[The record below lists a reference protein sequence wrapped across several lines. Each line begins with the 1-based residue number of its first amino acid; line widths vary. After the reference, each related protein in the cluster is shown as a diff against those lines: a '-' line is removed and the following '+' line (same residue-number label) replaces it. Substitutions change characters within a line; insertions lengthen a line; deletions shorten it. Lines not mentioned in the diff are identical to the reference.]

1 MKTQAQ
7 VVSQLREVLRVVE
20 PDLDTTAGSVTRKI
34 LDAVAEAIAEVH
46 VDQYMLDYRYDIDAK
61 SGSELDDFISL
72 FGFHRHPPRR
82 AVGSV
87 TFSRTSPTDVDIYVP
102 YGTQVATE
110 QVPAVIVTTTVN
122 AVMRVGDSS
131 VDVPVRAVEGG
142 SRGNVASG
150 TLVRRATPLAGITSV
165 TNPVALSGGTDAE
178 SDASL
183 RERFRQTVFRSLSGT
198 AAMYLGVALDDPDVT
213 QANVIGASKRHR
225 EQVEVVSGTAISG
238 ITDAAYIYPDSSV
251 VGEDIDGGDILVPT
265 TDYIFNDSVNPPTI
279 TDNGGMPDG
288 IYDLDFEYLPNASRN
303 DIGTGITNRVDIWLW
318 GERAVEATETLVFL
332 TTEQFVNSP
341 GDPLHFA
348 NFEREDG
355 TNPAV
360 GNYFIRYGFTPLVDP
375 STDDQLLVGANTY
388 SEDTDYFMV
397 RDITNRGGAFGSR
410 DGAEL
415 VSAANGGPGDPVN
428 NSTTVVT
435 HVFNEVPRA
444 VASAINQW
452 ALLTTDVKVHLAKPI
467 RLNVYLVVVYDPGID
482 ATSVEDDIFAA
493 IDAVVSGVGFSS
505 TVQPSDILAA
515 VHAVGGV
522 DAVRFAT
529 STDDATNY
537 AVQRVA
543 NDGTTVLDTY
553 DDAGG
558 RVVDVVSDD
567 DELPVLN
574 DVVLDRRAL
583 NTFAQGQ

>member
-20 PDLDTTAGSVTRKI
+20 PDLDTTSGSVTRKI

-46 VDQYMLDYRYDIDAK
+46 VDQYMLDYRYDIDAR
-61 SGSELDDFISL
+61 SGSELDDFVSV

-82 AVGSV
+82 SVGSV
-87 TFSRTSPTDVDIYVP
+87 TFSRTSPADVDIYVP

-183 RERFRQTVFRSLSGT
+183 RERFRQTVFRSLAGT
-198 AAMYLGVALDDPDVT
+198 ESMYLGVSLDDPDVT
-213 QANVIGASKRHR
+213 QANVVGASKRHR
-225 EQVEVVSGTAISG
+225 EQVEVASGTATSG
-238 ITDAAYIYPDSSV
+238 IADAAYIYPDSSV
-251 VGEDIDGGDILVPT
+251 VGQDIDGGSILVPGV
-265 TDYIFNDSVNPPTI
+265 DYIFDDSVNPPTI
-279 TDNGGMPDG
+279 TDNGGMPDD

-303 DIGTGITNRVDIWLW
+303 DIDAGITNRVDIWLW

-332 TTEQFVNSP
+332 TTEAFVNSP
-341 GDPLHFA
+341 GDPLHFE

-355 TNPAV
+355 TNPTV
-360 GNYFIRYGFTPLVDP
+360 GNFFIRYGFTPLVDP
-375 STDDQLLVGANTY
+375 STDDQLLIGVDTY
-388 SEDTDYFMV
+388 DEDTDYFMV
-397 RDITNRGGAFGSR
+397 RDITNQGGTFGSR
-410 DGAEL
+410 DGVEL

-428 NSTTVVT
+428 NSTMVVT

-482 ATSVEDDIFAA
+482 ATSVEDDVFAA
-493 IDAVVSGVGFSS
+493 VDAVVRGVGFSS

-529 STDDATNY
+529 SGDDATNY
-537 AVQRVA
+537 AIQRVA

-553 DDAGG
+553 DDVGG
-558 RVVDVVSDD
+558 RAVDVVSDD

-574 DVVLDRRAL
+574 DVVIDRRAL
-583 NTFAQGQ
+583 NTFSQGQ